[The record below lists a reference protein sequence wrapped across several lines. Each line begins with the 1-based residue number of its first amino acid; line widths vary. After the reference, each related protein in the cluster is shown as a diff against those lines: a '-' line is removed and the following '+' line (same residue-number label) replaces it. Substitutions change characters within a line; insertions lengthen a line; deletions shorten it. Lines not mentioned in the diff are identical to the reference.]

1 MFLSPPEI
9 KQQQLREKKGA
20 YERQDVDTLLDNI
33 VGSYQH
39 VWLERDRLTARV
51 DELEKEIANTKELE
65 KLLRDGLAAAQRA
78 AEQVKVEAEAEVSG
92 LVEEAQVK
100 ADKLLEEARAEAE
113 QIVAGSRTER
123 DRLDEET
130 TRLTKANADVRERYK
145 AFLLEALSVV
155 EGTSE
160 HQAVKPENVAVAD
173 ADESAPVP
181 EADSDAVL
189 EEAGWL
195 ATVPLVAVTADSV
208 DESVSE
214 QAEARA
220 RSGAGGRCGGGGGR
234 GRAGNSFP
242 VLDPEAGGPGGRRG
256 RARAGA
262 RSRGR
267 ARTRARAG
275 DRARAGAG
283 ARARGH
289 RGTGTR
295 ARAPSRSRGR
305 GRGQSQSRR
314 PKRSQGQSPKR
325 PSSPKRSPS
334 ASRRAGTRARSGRGA
349 RARARSGREPEPE
362 PSRAA
367 EPEPEPEPE
376 PEEDSLAPEEA
387 YMTYKGISAITP
399 DEPKASTPSP
409 KRNRRKTPTKT
420 GRRRRPNGGL
430 GRTTLSRQRPALGT
444 TIAPRRRATS
454 AKPSSA
460 SAESP
465 GRPSTWPGRA
475 SVR

>member
-113 QIVAGSRTER
+113 QIVAGSRSER

-160 HQAVKPENVAVAD
+160 QQAVKPETVAVAD

-214 QAEARA
+214 QAE
-220 RSGAGGRCGGGGGR
+220 
-234 GRAGNSFP
+234 P
-242 VLDPEAGGPGGRRG
+242 EPDPESAAAAEPEEDEDVPATVFLSSIPRPEDM
-256 RARAGA
+256 AADEA
-262 RSRGR
+262 
-267 ARTRARAG
+267 
-275 DRARAGAG
+275 
-283 ARARGH
+283 
-289 RGTGTR
+289 
-295 ARAPSRSRGR
+295 APE
-305 GRGQSQSRR
+305 
-314 PKRSQGQSPKR
+314 PVPEAAAE
-325 PSSPKRSPS
+325 PEL
-334 ASRRAGTRARSGRGA
+334 
-349 RARARSGREPEPE
+349 EPEPE
-362 PSRAA
+362 TAPGLELAPEPEAIVEPEPAPEPEPEAEAEA
-367 EPEPEPEPE
+367 EPEPEPEPKGEAEPWSE
-376 PEEDSLAPEEA
+376 PEAAVEPEAEPEA
-387 YMTYKGISAITP
+387 VV
-399 DEPKASTPSP
+399 EPEPERGAEAEPEAVVEPEPEPEAVAESEPEPEPEPRSG
-409 KRNRRKTPTKT
+409 RRAGTRARART
-420 GRRRRPNGGL
+420 GRGQPG
-430 GRTTLSRQRPALGT
+430 
-444 TIAPRRRATS
+444 PRR
-454 AKPSSA
+454 
-460 SAESP
+460 
-465 GRPSTWPGRA
+465 GVHDLQGHLGDHPGRA
-475 SVR
+475 QGVHPRARRGAGGRRL